1 MNAGKSVC
9 CDLSPPPSKGYKFW
23 AANPAILITSLVSLM
38 SMLFFR
44 FPLFL
49 PSRSECST
57 GNGEKERFAN
67 RYLGPLNGF
76 KSVTARIHDL
86 LYWTGIVC
94 QVVSSLV
101 SRLVSDEFDAILGRR
116 RPGGTTREIDQ
127 TQAWEIISVLGAR
140 EPEILKQDY
149 TSALATVEAAL
160 KFGNHTKTS
169 VAQQMGRLIMF
180 FGIMTRIAQGLIYW
194 TLIASRVA
202 LTMSAKSP
210 QEEFNTEYVVCNRE
224 IYRFTLRLA
233 GREPEEDERHYT
245 ETLEMTRLAF
255 NVVRQTLRSKHDDE
269 PDGNESTDNNM
280 PDQRMRSML
289 VQISNFLLMLKV
301 LVGAL
306 KGEPLKTDFIMV
318 MEGPS
323 GTTQHVAGLDT
334 QSSEN
339 VITRRKALASGH
351 PIGPYKGPLLNGV
364 GSSIRPVGVVRIK
377 WSVSNFDD
385 FWYETTFAVLED
397 DHCKDFN
404 ILLSKEEISKHRFL
418 IRNPGVFLLSR
429 RIQQRH
435 IRRNL

>member
-1 MNAGKSVC
+1 MFNGKRRKGA
-9 CDLSPPPSKGYKFW
+9 LSE
-23 AANPAILITSLVSLM
+23 SL
-38 SMLFFR
+38 FG
-44 FPLFL
+44 
-49 PSRSECST
+49 T
-57 GNGEKERFAN
+57 IERF
-67 RYLGPLNGF
+67 
-76 KSVTARIHDL
+76 
-86 LYWTGIVC
+86 
-94 QVVSSLV
+94 
-101 SRLVSDEFDAILGRR
+101 
-116 RPGGTTREIDQ
+116 
-127 TQAWEIISVLGAR
+127 QAWKIISVLGAR
-140 EPEILKQDY
+140 EPGILKQDY
-149 TSALATVEAAL
+149 TSALGTVEAAL
-160 KFGNHTKTS
+160 KFGNDTKTS

-180 FGIMTRIAQGLIYW
+180 SGNMTRIAQSLIYW

-210 QEEFNTEYVVCNRE
+210 QEEFNTEYVVCNSE
-224 IYRFTLRLA
+224 IYRLTLGLT
-233 GREPEEDERHYT
+233 GRELEEDERHYT
-245 ETLEMTRLAF
+245 EILEMTRLAF

-289 VQISNFLLMLKV
+289 VQISKFLLMLKV

-334 QSSEN
+334 QCAEN

-351 PIGPYKGPLLNGV
+351 PIGPYEGPLLNGV

-385 FWYETTFAVLED
+385 VWYETTFTVLED
-397 DHCKDFN
+397 DHCEHFD

-418 IRNPGVFLLSR
+418 IRNRGVFFLSR

-435 IRRNL
+435 VRRHL